1 MSAAN
6 PLLILILVPL
16 FGAAFILLGSNARAT
31 ALTASALN
39 LFFALALWAV
49 YSRAGAGYQFVSSAP
64 VIPAMGI
71 AFTLGAD
78 GLSLIMLLLAA
89 LVTAAAVAVAKTP
102 EKSASWFYASLMFI
116 SAGVIGAFA
125 SIDLFFFYMFHELAL
140 VPTFLLIGIWGS
152 GDRQAAAWKATIYL
166 ALGSFVLL
174 LGLIGL
180 YLIQPEGMRT
190 FDLRAIAGLADAG
203 LLAGGSWVYLLL
215 LVGFGILVSLFPFH
229 TWAPQ
234 AYASAPAPAAMLHA
248 GVLKK
253 FGLYGLIRIAG
264 TVFPNEVA
272 NGAVLLPVPFCGD
285 VAVSLSNLLL
295 VLLAGNILYVGYVT
309 TAQRKLDWMLGYSSV
324 MHMGYIFLGFAAL
337 NALSVTGAS
346 VMLFAHGLSIA
357 ALFALSG
364 ELRERTGTL
373 DFSELGGF
381 AKPMPAFGLLFG
393 FAAFASIGLPG
404 FVGFVGELLVFFGAF
419 VGGVPLVGSVGGTE
433 IFHLNNFQI
442 ATACAVWGVVISAIY
457 MLRAYRRIFFGPLND
472 RWAGLRE
479 ISGPARVAIVTLI
492 VVMLVTGF
500 FPRLLIKLIES
511 ASIWS

>member
-1 MSAAN
+1 MTLVS
-6 PLLILILVPL
+6 PLLFLILVPL
-16 FGAAFILLGSNARAT
+16 VAIAFILVGSNARMT
-31 ALTASALN
+31 ALIASAVN
-39 LFFALALWAV
+39 LVFVLTLFGV
-49 YSRAGAGYQFVSSAP
+49 YQQGGEAAPYQFLWSLP
-64 VIPAMGI
+64 VIPSMGI
-71 AFTLGAD
+71 ALTLGAD

-89 LVTAAAVAVAKTP
+89 LVTVAAVAVARTP
-102 EKSASWFYASLMFI
+102 ERNANWFYASLLFI
-116 SAGVIGAFA
+116 SAGGIGAFA

-140 VPTFLLIGIWGS
+140 IPTFLLIGIWGS

-190 FDLRAIAGLADAG
+190 FDLRAIIGMAEAGFLPDG
-203 LLAGGSWVYLLL
+203 NWVYLLL
-215 LVGFGILVSLFPFH
+215 LIGFGILVSLFPFH

-253 FGLYGLIRIAG
+253 FGLYGLIRIAA
-264 TVFPNEVA
+264 PI
-272 NGAVLLPVPFCGD
+272 LPESVEAF
-285 VAVSLSNLLL
+285 SNLLL
-295 VLLAGNILYVGYVT
+295 VLLVGNILYVGYVT
-309 TAQRKLDWMLGYSSV
+309 ISQRKLDWMLGYSSV

-337 NALSVTGAS
+337 NTLSLTGAS
-346 VMLFAHGLSIA
+346 LMLFAHGLSIA

-373 DFSELGGF
+373 DFAELGGF

-393 FAAFASIGLPG
+393 FAAFAAIGLPG
-404 FVGFVGELLVFFGAF
+404 FVGFAGELLVFFGSF
-419 VGGVPLVGSVGGTE
+419 IGGEPLMDSINGKE
-433 IFHLNNFQI
+433 IFALNNFQI
-442 ATACAVWGVVISAIY
+442 ATVCAVWGVVISAVY

-472 RWAGLRE
+472 RWAGLPE
-479 ISGPARVAIVTLI
+479 ISGLTRGAIVTLI

-500 FPRLLIKLIES
+500 FPGLLLNFLQS
-511 ASIWS
+511 ASQVWP